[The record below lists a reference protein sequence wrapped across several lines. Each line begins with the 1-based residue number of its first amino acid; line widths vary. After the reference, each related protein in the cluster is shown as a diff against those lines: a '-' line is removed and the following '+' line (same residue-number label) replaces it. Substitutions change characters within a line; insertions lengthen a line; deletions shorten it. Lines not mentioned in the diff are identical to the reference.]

1 MILMDMFS
9 IAIRGLKLQ
18 VVFSLRDCFRVENR
32 KVIFYHLMYC

>member
-9 IAIRGLKLQ
+9 ITIRGLKLQ

-32 KVIFYHLMYC
+32 KAIFDHLMYC